1 MPLTYL
7 LRLAH
12 ARLPMHVTD
21 AQDVRRVSVLKAT
34 GLIEAAI
41 DPAFD
46 PGGNYRL
53 AQAALV
59 VCITD
64 DGHTEIEKLRTGRCD
79 APTQTA
85 DHKRIEP
92 LDYLRSI
99 KGATF
104 PLRVD
109 DHEEINCIEA
119 LKLAGF
125 VDAAISAAL
134 MSKGNG
140 HPQEL
145 AVVKRITPLGRARL
159 ARASKGS

>member
-1 MPLTYL
+1 
-7 LRLAH
+7 
-12 ARLPMHVTD
+12 MHVTD

-53 AQAALV
+53 AQAALII
-59 VCITD
+59 CITD
-64 DGHTEIEKLRTGRCD
+64 DGHAEIEKMRAGRSE
-79 APTQTA
+79 APRQPA
-85 DHKRIEP
+85 DMKGIEP
-92 LDYLRSI
+92 LDYLRRI
-99 KGATF
+99 KDASF
-104 PLRVD
+104 PLRVE

-134 MSKGNG
+134 MWKGSD

-145 AVVKRITPLGRARL
+145 AIVKRITPLGRARL
-159 ARASKGS
+159 AGRK